1 MKTSVTNAGPHAP
14 REYYR
19 LFCRIYES
27 DPELVKALLK
37 LLHFLNLNELKLI
50 ENFDSLKIPVEK
62 IHSFFISIEL
72 ISILKVRCLKKQA
85 YTKHIFQS
93 QNFFNRFHF

>member
-62 IHSFFISIEL
+62 IHSFFISI
-72 ISILKVRCLKKQA
+72 LKVRCLKKQA